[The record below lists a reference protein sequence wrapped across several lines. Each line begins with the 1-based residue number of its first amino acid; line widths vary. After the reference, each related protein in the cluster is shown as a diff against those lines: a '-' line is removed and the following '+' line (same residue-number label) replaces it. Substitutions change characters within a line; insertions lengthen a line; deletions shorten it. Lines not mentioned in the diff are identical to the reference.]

1 MCNMLYF
8 GTICE
13 WHFLLLLSNAVIYK
27 FAPFSEDE
35 KKDSRGTKRKKGVSD
50 EKPTAK
56 APKLEETSSQ
66 KVDASKSGLSDL
78 DLEKKLKEQSELLW
92 SIKDELK
99 KNVSTA
105 EMREML
111 EENDQGSSGS
121 EYDLRD
127 RW

>member
-1 MCNMLYF
+1 M
-8 GTICE
+8 
-13 WHFLLLLSNAVIYK
+13 
-27 FAPFSEDE
+27 
-35 KKDSRGTKRKKGVSD
+35 SD

-66 KVDASKSGLSDL
+66 KVDASKSGLSDS